1 MPCTHIPLWFLN
13 CLTLIECVFFLWC
26 RWGTACLWGSGGS
39 AVSKTPLSTATSDKG
54 DLAGL
59 PPRSPPL
66 PSEVCVLE
74 LQLGRLLPSLVFLVV
89 PRPGSYSG
97 AITDSL
103 INTFIVTWP
112 AANIVP
118 AFNLPFGP
126 FLSFG
131 DLSADNVWWPLRN
144 PPVTMATEGR
154 LAGQALELLQPNIVY
169 RTRLNVCVCVWFFF
183 MCDYFQ
189 SGGEVYRWRTWV
201 SHSRRGQRGPVFLHP
216 AELHWARYGKRKT
229 PSVLIATS
237 STSFCNKIIETNVYR
252 KMVQRPIS
260 GMKLSEKKCTLT
272 KKSNT
277 LNHVHP
283 DLKDASF
290 MFCFQGQSVL
300 QPLELLVLTLGK
312 WSQRK

>member
-103 INTFIVTWP
+103 INTFIFTWP

-154 LAGQALELLQPNIVY
+154 LAGQALEFLQPNIVY
-169 RTRLNVCVCVWFFF
+169 RTRLNVCVCVFFLCVIIF
-183 MCDYFQ
+183 RVGVKFIV
-189 SGGEVYRWRTWV
+189 GE
-201 SHSRRGQRGPVFLHP
+201 RGCPIPEEDREDPYSCTLLNFTEPGTEKEKHLVFL
-216 AELHWARYGKRKT
+216 
-229 PSVLIATS
+229 
-237 STSFCNKIIETNVYR
+237 
-252 KMVQRPIS
+252 
-260 GMKLSEKKCTLT
+260 
-272 KKSNT
+272 
-277 LNHVHP
+277 
-283 DLKDASF
+283 
-290 MFCFQGQSVL
+290 
-300 QPLELLVLTLGK
+300 
-312 WSQRK
+312 SQRAARGFVTK